1 MNESACI
8 QNAAELWTSVLEA
21 GKTSIQQ
28 TPQFRE
34 AVKTCLTKGYTPVA
48 IASAIHKIA
57 IDDGRYSSESMGV
70 GMIYEKIY
78 TCVYCCKR
86 ALQKQK

>member
-34 AVKTCLTKGYTPVA
+34 AVKTCLTKGYTQVA

-78 TCVYCCKR
+78 TCVSNCKR

>member
-1 MNESACI
+1 
-8 QNAAELWTSVLEA
+8 
-21 GKTSIQQ
+21 
-28 TPQFRE
+28 
-34 AVKTCLTKGYTPVA
+34 LTKGYTPVA

-78 TCVYCCKR
+78 TCVSNCKR

>member
-8 QNAAELWTSVLEA
+8 QNAAKLWTSVLEA

-34 AVKTCLTKGYTPVA
+34 AVKTCLTKGYTQVA

-57 IDDGRYSSESMGV
+57 IDDGRYSSESMG
-70 GMIYEKIY
+70 MIYEKIY
-78 TCVYCCKR
+78 TCVSNCKR

>member
-1 MNESACI
+1 
-8 QNAAELWTSVLEA
+8 
-21 GKTSIQQ
+21 
-28 TPQFRE
+28 
-34 AVKTCLTKGYTPVA
+34 LTKGYTQVA

-78 TCVYCCKR
+78 TCVSNCKR